1 MVQQEKER
9 YLAGERGNKDTLMM
23 DPSSTSTNDA
33 ADDDDGDDAMD
44 SIQNDLVSSNTSGII
59 ISDAMMMMEGTS
71 IVPSA
76 VSADI
81 IQMDSVIQEKEEIL
95 SKLLDTVKGR
105 WVVVD
110 DGRWV
115 DR

>member
-9 YLAGERGNKDTLMM
+9 YLAGERGNKDILMM
-23 DPSSTSTNDA
+23 EPSSTDDA
-33 ADDDDGDDAMD
+33 ADDDAMD
-44 SIQNDLVSSNTSGII
+44 SIHNDLASSSGIS

-71 IVPSA
+71 VVPSA

-115 DR
+115 MLQ

>member
-9 YLAGERGNKDTLMM
+9 YLAGEKGNKDILMM
-23 DPSSTSTNDA
+23 EPSSTNDA
-33 ADDDDGDDAMD
+33 TDAAADDDAMD
-44 SIQNDLVSSNTSGII
+44 SIHNDLASSSGII

-71 IVPSA
+71 VVPSA

-105 WVVVD
+105 WVML
-110 DGRWV
+110 
-115 DR
+115 

>member
-9 YLAGERGNKDTLMM
+9 YLAGERGNKDILMM
-23 DPSSTSTNDA
+23 EPSSTNDA
-33 ADDDDGDDAMD
+33 TDDDGDDAMD
-44 SIQNDLVSSNTSGII
+44 SIHNDLASSNGII

-71 IVPSA
+71 VVPSA

-115 DR
+115 ML

>member
-9 YLAGERGNKDTLMM
+9 YLAGEKGNKDILMM
-23 DPSSTSTNDA
+23 EPSSTNDA
-33 ADDDDGDDAMD
+33 TDAAADDDAMD
-44 SIQNDLVSSNTSGII
+44 SIHNDLASSSGII
-59 ISDAMMMMEGTS
+59 ISDAIMMMEGTS
-71 IVPSA
+71 VVPSA

-105 WVVVD
+105 WVML
-110 DGRWV
+110 
-115 DR
+115 

>member
-9 YLAGERGNKDTLMM
+9 YLAGERGNKDILMM
-23 DPSSTSTNDA
+23 EPSSTNDA
-33 ADDDDGDDAMD
+33 TDDDGDDAMD
-44 SIQNDLVSSNTSGII
+44 SIHNDLASSNGII

-71 IVPSA
+71 VVPSA

-110 DGRWV
+110 DGR
-115 DR
+115 

>member
-9 YLAGERGNKDTLMM
+9 YLAGERGNKDILMM
-23 DPSSTSTNDA
+23 DSSTNDA
-33 ADDDDGDDAMD
+33 ADDDAMD
-44 SIQNDLVSSNTSGII
+44 SIHDDLASSSSSGII
-59 ISDAMMMMEGTS
+59 MSDAMMMMGETS
-71 IVPSA
+71 SVGIVPSA

-105 WVVVD
+105 
-110 DGRWV
+110 
-115 DR
+115 

>member
-9 YLAGERGNKDTLMM
+9 YLAGERGNKDILMM
-23 DPSSTSTNDA
+23 EPSSTDDA
-33 ADDDDGDDAMD
+33 AGDDGDDAMD
-44 SIQNDLVSSNTSGII
+44 SSSGII

-71 IVPSA
+71 VVPSA

-115 DR
+115 IL

>member
-1 MVQQEKER
+1 
-9 YLAGERGNKDTLMM
+9 MM
-23 DPSSTSTNDA
+23 EPSSTNDATDA
-33 ADDDDGDDAMD
+33 ADDDDAMD
-44 SIQNDLVSSNTSGII
+44 SIHNDLASSSGII

-71 IVPSA
+71 VVPSA

-105 WVVVD
+105 WVML
-110 DGRWV
+110 
-115 DR
+115 